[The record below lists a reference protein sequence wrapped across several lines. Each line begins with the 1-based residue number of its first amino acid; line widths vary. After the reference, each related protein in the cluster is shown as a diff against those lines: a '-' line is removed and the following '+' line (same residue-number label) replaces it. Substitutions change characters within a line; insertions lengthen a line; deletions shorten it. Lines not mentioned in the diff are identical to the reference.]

1 MKFEWTS
8 ESAKTLGIVFSD
20 EKHKLI
26 ENNLLPKLNDFINCI
41 KRWNHRKLTL
51 MGKIT
56 VVKTFALPK
65 LIYRLT
71 VLENPPE
78 EIIKKIKNI
87 IFMFIMDSKPD
98 KIKRTILTQD
108 YKKGGLRLTNIDYFI
123 ETLKAG
129 WLRRIFDE
137 KNKGLWKEYYLEK
150 LNNFG
155 GKIILECNLN
165 SIDCNLIAKDNI
177 FSV

>member
-8 ESAKTLGIVFSD
+8 ESAKTLGIVFSN

-26 ENNLLPKLNDFINCI
+26 ENNLLPKLNDFINCL

-65 LIYRLT
+65 LIYPLT

-78 EIIKKIKNI
+78 EIIKKK
-87 IFMFIMDSKPD
+87 SK
-98 KIKRTILTQD
+98 K
-108 YKKGGLRLTNIDYFI
+108 
-123 ETLKAG
+123 
-129 WLRRIFDE
+129 
-137 KNKGLWKEYYLEK
+137 
-150 LNNFG
+150 
-155 GKIILECNLN
+155 
-165 SIDCNLIAKDNI
+165 
-177 FSV
+177 